1 MADVTVADVQL
12 ARVTVT
18 IDGDDL
24 ELRPTPNAIL
34 ALSAEWDGFSPLI
47 SALQRMSV
55 KAAISVIV
63 AGAGLEGKAAKDAP
77 AKIAY
82 AGMSNLLA
90 PLIEFTLICANGGKP
105 LKSDADDAEGG
116 DAGPR

>member
-1 MADVTVADVQL
+1 MADVTATDVQL

-63 AGAGLEGKAAKDAP
+63 AGAGIEGKAAKDAP
-77 AKIAY
+77 AKIAT

-90 PLIEFTLICANGGKP
+90 PLIEFVLICANGGKP
-105 LKSDADDAEGG
+105 LGG
-116 DAGPR
+116 DTESGDKGPQ